1 LAKGRIEVRGGFAW
15 YVKSRLS
22 AVFGPRGWPEWLG
35 GILLGIVNILFLAL
49 AHKPFSI
56 YTGFYNWG
64 SHIYQALGAGFSKA
78 VEPILANVT
87 SAGDIGLFLGAF
99 TAALLAGEVAL
110 RKPAR
115 LLDYGEAALGGLL
128 MALGVIFARGCNWGG
143 FFSAITALSL
153 HGYIMMIGLLIG
165 GYIGALYVEWRAR
178 REEVE
183 LELELLEAPQAM
195 ADGGYPT
202 ELRAPS
208 SGFPYRLAGLAAA
221 ATLLAVLLWAASAI
235 AGPVTAGAIL
245 LGFMVGV
252 VLQRARFCF
261 ATAFRDIL
269 RGSGEFERSVR
280 LQIGIALG
288 IMVGATGAAALKYMG
303 YVPADAYVKPAS
315 PLGILGGI
323 LFGIGMVLAGGCASG
338 SLWRAAEG
346 HVKLWVALLAAVL
359 SYVPLKNALSGL
371 VGGTPV
377 PLFKLG
383 WAEALALV
391 YASMVAWIV
400 FVLYL
405 EYRRRWSSNARA

>member
-1 LAKGRIEVRGGFAW
+1 MARGRIEVRGGFAW
-15 YVKSRLS
+15 YIKSRLS

-35 GILLGIVNILFLAL
+35 GILLGVVNIVFLAL

-87 SAGDIGLFLGAF
+87 SAGDIGLFLGVF

-115 LLDYGEAALGGLL
+115 LLDYGEAALGGFL

-153 HGYIMMIGLLIG
+153 HGYLLMIGLLIG
-165 GYIGALYVEWRAR
+165 GYIGALYVEWRAK
-178 REEVE
+178 REEAE

-202 ELRAPS
+202 GPEAPT
-208 SGFPYRLAGLAAA
+208 SGFPYKLAGLAAA
-221 ATLLAVLLWAASAI
+221 GAVLATLVWAASAV
-235 AGPVTAGAIL
+235 AGPVMAAAIL

-315 PLGILGGI
+315 PLGILGGV

-383 WAEALALV
+383 WAGALALV
-391 YASMVAWIV
+391 YASMTAWIL

>member
-1 LAKGRIEVRGGFAW
+1 MARGRIEIRGGFAW
-15 YVKSRLS
+15 YIKSRLS
-22 AVFGPRGWPEWLG
+22 AVLGPRGWPEWLG
-35 GILLGIVNILFLAL
+35 GILLGVVNILFLAM

-99 TAALLAGEVAL
+99 TAALLAGEVAI

-115 LLDYGEAALGGLL
+115 LLDYGEAALGGFL
-128 MALGVIFARGCNWGG
+128 MALGVVFARGCNLGG

-153 HGYIMMIGLLIG
+153 HGYIMMVGLLIG
-165 GYIGALYVEWRAR
+165 GYIGALYVDWRAR
-178 REEVE
+178 REEAE

-202 ELRAPS
+202 RLQAPT
-208 SGFPYRLAGLAAA
+208 SGFSYRLVGLSAAATALAGLLWLAN
-221 ATLLAVLLWAASAI
+221 AT
-235 AGPVTAGAIL
+235 AGPVMAAAIL

-269 RGSGEFERSVR
+269 RGGGEFERSVR

-323 LFGIGMVLAGGCASG
+323 LFGIGMVLAGGCGSG

-346 HVKLWVALLAAVL
+346 HVKLWVALLATVI
-359 SYVPLKNALSGL
+359 SYVPLENHLAGL
-371 VGGTPV
+371 VGGSPV

-383 WAEALALV
+383 WAAGLALV
-391 YASMVAWIV
+391 YASMVVWIL

-405 EYRRRWSSNARA
+405 DYRRRWSGNARA

>member
-1 LAKGRIEVRGGFAW
+1 MESRGINVRSGFIEYIKGR
-15 YVKSRLS
+15 LS
-22 AVFGPRGWPEWLG
+22 SVFGPKGWPEWFG
-35 GILLGIVNILFLAL
+35 GILLGIVNIVFLAL

-64 SHIYQALGAGFSKA
+64 AHIYQAIGASFSKA
-78 VEPILANVT
+78 VEPVLSNVT

-115 LLDYGEAALGGLL
+115 LLDYGEATLGGFL
-128 MALGVIFARGCNWGG
+128 MALGVVFARGCNWGG

-178 REEVE
+178 KEEAG

-195 ADGGYPT
+195 ANGGYPT
-202 ELRAPS
+202 SLKAPTA
-208 SGFPYRLAGLAAA
+208 GFPYKLVGLVAATAVLAA
-221 ATLLAVLLWAASAI
+221 LLWVANTL
-235 AGPVTAGAIL
+235 AGPVMAGAIL
-245 LGFMVGV
+245 LGFIVGV

-288 IMVGATGAAALKYMG
+288 IMVGATGAAVLKYMG
-303 YVPADAYVKPAS
+303 YVPAEAYVKPAS
-315 PLGILGGI
+315 PLGIIGGVF
-323 LFGIGMVLAGGCASG
+323 FGIGMVLAGGCASG

-346 HVKLWVALLAAVL
+346 HVKLWVALAAAVL

-383 WAEALALV
+383 WAGALALV
-391 YASMVAWIV
+391 YASMAAWIL

-405 EYRRRWSSNARA
+405 EYKRRWAVDARA